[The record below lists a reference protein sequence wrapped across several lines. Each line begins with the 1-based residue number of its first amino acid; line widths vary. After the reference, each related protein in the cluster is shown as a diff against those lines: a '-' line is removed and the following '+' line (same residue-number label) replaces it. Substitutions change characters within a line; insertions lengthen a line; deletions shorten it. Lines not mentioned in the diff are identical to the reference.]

1 MPDEVFASDEP
12 TALPSTP
19 GDATGPMPALVP
31 ADFMPALVM
40 VSTPI
45 GNLKDMSIRGRDM
58 LASADAILCEDTRTS
73 QTLLRAYGIKTKLL
87 PLHEHNEEA
96 AIPRLLAAMQGG
108 AHYALISDAGTP
120 LVSDPGYRLVRAV
133 IEAGLSLSAIPG
145 PNAAVLALTLS
156 GLPPHPF
163 LFIGFLPPKTGPRQA
178 ALARLANAE
187 AAGLSATLIVYEAP
201 HRLADTLAAAAAT
214 FGPRPAAVCRE
225 LTKHFEEIRRATLP
239 ELAAHY
245 SQTAPRGEITLIIGP
260 ATDEP
265 ASAETLDAALRTALS
280 QMSMKDAVD
289 AVTQATGLARR
300 QVYAR
305 ALAMGKA

>member
-1 MPDEVFASDEP
+1 
-12 TALPSTP
+12 
-19 GDATGPMPALVP
+19 MPALVP

-96 AIPRLLAAMQGG
+96 AIPRLLTAMQGG

-201 HRLADTLAAAAAT
+201 HRLAETLAAAAAT

-245 SQTAPRGEITLIIGP
+245 SQTAPRGEITLVIGP